1 MRVTRRA
8 LLQRTVPALAL
19 LAAARPVLAAAPITI
34 VVPYP
39 PGGASDH
46 VARLIAPGL
55 AKSLGEAVEVV
66 NEPGDSAN
74 RGLIEVRG
82 IQLGRPYP
90 GAGHQP
96 ARDQRHAV

>member
-8 LLQRTVPALAL
+8 LLRQVAPALAL
-19 LAAARPVLAAAPITI
+19 LVAVRPVLAAAPITI

-55 AKSLGEAVEVV
+55 AKSLGEARL
-66 NEPGDSAN
+66 S
-74 RGLIEVRG
+74 L
-82 IQLGRPYP
+82 
-90 GAGHQP
+90 
-96 ARDQRHAV
+96 ARYRDRVGSGGCEG